1 MTFDG
6 GWVMNVHRTPVACTL
21 LILIACALFPKAAT
35 AQYTVDQCNLL
46 SDGAHEA
53 FKQRSWK
60 QQVSLLRK
68 KLGFCQQY
76 MTRDEYRWALEE
88 LAFALNQDNQHGE
101 ALGVANRCLEIGRD
115 FGCIYNKADALK
127 SLGRVSE
134 AKSLV
139 DKALPLPAITEFDA
153 QGKELLQKLKIELSG
168 RTLPD
173 APRVLP
179 SNRTSPSRAEVPSK
193 KQDGGTYVVPV
204 QINGALTLDFTID
217 TGAADVTLPSD
228 VFSTLRRTG
237 TISDADVIGE
247 QTDVL
252 ANGSKEKSVAFT
264 IRSLRVGDKV
274 VENVRGSVVSA
285 QGGLL
290 LGQSFLEHFKSWS
303 FDNTKHQLV
312 LEPQ

>member
-1 MTFDG
+1 
-6 GWVMNVHRTPVACTL
+6 MNVHRTPFAYTL

-60 QQVSLLRK
+60 EQVSLLRK
-68 KLGFCQQY
+68 KLGFCRQY
-76 MTRDEYRWALEE
+76 MTRDDYRWALEE

-153 QGKELLQKLKIELSG
+153 QGKELLQKLKIELSA

-193 KQDGGTYVVPV
+193 KDGGTFVVPV

-217 TGAADVTLPSD
+217 SGAAVVTLPSD

-237 TISDADVIGE
+237 TISDADITGE
-247 QTDVL
+247 ETYDL
-252 ANGSKEKSVAFT
+252 ANGIKTKSITFT
-264 IRSLRVGDKV
+264 IRSLRVGDKI
-274 VENVRGSVVSA
+274 VENVRASVVPD

-290 LGQSFLEHFKSWS
+290 LGQSFLERFKSWS